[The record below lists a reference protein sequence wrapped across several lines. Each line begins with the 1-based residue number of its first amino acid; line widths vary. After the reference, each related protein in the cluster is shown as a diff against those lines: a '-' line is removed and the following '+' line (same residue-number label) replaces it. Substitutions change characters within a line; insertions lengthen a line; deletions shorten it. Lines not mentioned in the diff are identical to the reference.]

1 MNPLEFLE
9 KLVALVL
16 PPKIHLIRYHGC
28 LAPHST
34 LRSRIVP
41 KPADEK
47 EDEPERL
54 SEHEDSRYHGSRPY
68 RISWAKILSR
78 VFLTDFEHC
87 EKCGGKMK
95 IILIDRSALL
105 PDFHAC
111 NLRQEPRNVPESV
124 SSYPYA
130 LRRAHPPLENRP
142 LFSLCAHGIP
152 AAARSPHRPNHGKVC
167 LSLLTPKRS
176 TPYTKQVFSL
186 NQR

>member
-1 MNPLEFLE
+1 MKIEVKIFEGLLFRRPALANERLSLTEDGEVLYELKTPYSDGTSRIRMNPLEFLE
-9 KLVALVL
+9 KLVALVP

-95 IILIDRSALL
+95 IISAIMDADIIRRILTHIGVS
-105 PDFHAC
+105 PDPPK
-111 NLRQEPRNVPESV
+111 LSPPR
-124 SSYPYA
+124 
-130 LRRAHPPLENRP
+130 
-142 LFSLCAHGIP
+142 FSCF
-152 AAARSPHRPNHGKVC
+152 R
-167 LSLLTPKRS
+167 
-176 TPYTKQVFSL
+176 YE
-186 NQR
+186 